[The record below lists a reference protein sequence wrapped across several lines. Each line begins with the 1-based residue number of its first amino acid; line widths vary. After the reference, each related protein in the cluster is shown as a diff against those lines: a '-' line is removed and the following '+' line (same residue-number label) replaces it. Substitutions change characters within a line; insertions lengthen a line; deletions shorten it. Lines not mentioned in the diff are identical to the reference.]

1 MKSFKGYLEEAQA
14 GFNTK
19 DMIFTN
25 ADTPALILSPT
36 ALERA
41 FGTLERIKAWHVTDL
56 SGLKG
61 LIKLQGKKSSISVM
75 TEIEPSD
82 HQPFE
87 GIETG
92 GGFVVELEGTELVSM
107 DQDAWSERLEGG
119 RRGISVTKELFP
131 NMYRHLEF
139 MVKKIYEKY
148 SKEPYS
154 RDSRKAGIA
163 FNKLGQTLSQ
173 KEKGQFIKEYIDNC
187 ETILT
192 KNKRARDELRKYGR
206 AMNVSLNKKHFY
218 NESVVNQISIKNVYV
233 SKEWADYVGKAKP
246 ETSNPHSD
254 LYDPSKSSY
263 EHDVNQD
270 NYMPVSLYT
279 KNMERRLKS
288 LWKNF
293 KIISE
298 SKIRTLINKKSIGLK

>member
-25 ADTPALILSPT
+25 ADTPALILSTT

-41 FGTLERIKAWHVTDL
+41 FGGLARIKGWHVTDL
-56 SGLKG
+56 TGFKGLK
-61 LIKLQGKKSSISVM
+61 KLQGKKSSISVM

-82 HQPFE
+82 HQPFD
-87 GIETG
+87 GIETE
-92 GGFVVELEGTELVSM
+92 GGFVVELEGTELISSG
-107 DQDAWSERLEGG
+107 QDAWSERLEGG

-233 SKEWADYVGKAKP
+233 VLEKWDTWASSPWGSGDP
-246 ETSNPHSD
+246 EEQFEDEEKLLQT
-254 LYDPSKSSY
+254 
-263 EHDVNQD
+263 V
-270 NYMPVSLYT
+270 
-279 KNMERRLKS
+279 
-288 LWKNF
+288 WKNIQI
-293 KIISE
+293 KAQTELISM
-298 SKIRTLINKKSIGLK
+298 INKK

>member
-1 MKSFKGYLEEAQA
+1 MKTFNQYIFEAQA

-187 ETILT
+187 EEILT

-206 AMNVSLNKKHFY
+206 AMGGNNKKHFY
-218 NESVVNQISIKNVYV
+218 NESVVNQISLKNVYV
-233 SKEWADYVGKAKP
+233 
-246 ETSNPHSD
+246 
-254 LYDPSKSSY
+254 
-263 EHDVNQD
+263 
-270 NYMPVSLYT
+270 VSEKWEQFGRVDWGSEGDDELL
-279 KNMERRLKS
+279 KLKS
-288 LWKNF
+288 VWKNIQM
-293 KIISE
+293 KSQNE
-298 SKIRTLINKKSIGLK
+298 LVTLVNKK

>member
-1 MKSFKGYLEEAQA
+1 MKTFNQYIFEAQA

-41 FGTLERIKAWHVTDL
+41 FGTLERITAWHVTDL
-56 SGLKG
+56 TGLKG
-61 LIKLQGKKSSISVM
+61 LIRLQGKKGSISTM
-75 TEIEPSD
+75 TEIEPTD

-139 MVKKIYEKY
+139 MVKKMYEKF
-148 SKEPYS
+148 SNKPYPKTS
-154 RDSRKAGIA
+154 RQGG
-163 FNKLGQTLSQ
+163 FVLNELGKVLSQ
-173 KEKGQFIKEYIDNC
+173 KQKGQFIKEYIDNC
-187 ETILT
+187 EEILT
-192 KNKRARDELRKYGR
+192 KNKRAQGELRKYGR
-206 AMNVSLNKKHFY
+206 AMNLQLNKKHFY
-218 NESVVNQISIKNVYV
+218 NESVVNQISITNVYV
-233 SKEWADYVGKAKP
+233 
-246 ETSNPHSD
+246 
-254 LYDPSKSSY
+254 
-263 EHDVNQD
+263 
-270 NYMPVSLYT
+270 VSEKWEQFGRVDWGSEGDDEL
-279 KNMERRLKS
+279 KMLKS
-288 LWKNF
+288 VWKNIQI
-293 KIISE
+293 KSQKELI
-298 SKIRTLINKKSIGLK
+298 TLINKK

>member
-1 MKSFKGYLEEAQA
+1 MKSFNGYLKEAQA

-25 ADTPALILSPT
+25 ADTPALILSTT

-41 FGTLERIKAWHVTDL
+41 FGGLARIKGWHVTDL
-56 SGLKG
+56 TGFKGLK
-61 LIKLQGKKSSISVM
+61 KLQGKKSSISVM

-82 HQPFE
+82 HQPFD
-87 GIETG
+87 GIETE
-92 GGFVVELEGTELVSM
+92 GGFVVELEGTELISSG
-107 DQDAWSERLEGG
+107 QDAWSERLEGG

-163 FNKLGQTLSQ
+163 FNKLGQTLSK

-218 NESVVNQISIKNVYV
+218 NESVVNQISIKNVYAV
-233 SKEWADYVGKAKP
+233 LEKWDTWA
-246 ETSNPHSD
+246 
-254 LYDPSKSSY
+254 SSPWGSGDT
-263 EHDVNQD
+263 EEQFEDEEKLLQTV
-270 NYMPVSLYT
+270 
-279 KNMERRLKS
+279 
-288 LWKNF
+288 WKNIQI
-293 KIISE
+293 KAQTELISM
-298 SKIRTLINKKSIGLK
+298 INKK

>member
-1 MKSFKGYLEEAQA
+1 MKSFNGYLKEAQA

-25 ADTPALILSPT
+25 ADTPALILSTT

-41 FGTLERIKAWHVTDL
+41 FGGLARIKGWHVTDL
-56 SGLKG
+56 TGFKGLK
-61 LIKLQGKKSSISVM
+61 KLQGKKSSISVM

-82 HQPFE
+82 HQPFD
-87 GIETG
+87 GIETE
-92 GGFVVELEGTELVSM
+92 GGFVVELEGTELISSG
-107 DQDAWSERLEGG
+107 QDAWSERLEGG

-218 NESVVNQISIKNVYV
+218 NESVVNQISIKNVYAV
-233 SKEWADYVGKAKP
+233 LEKWDTWA
-246 ETSNPHSD
+246 
-254 LYDPSKSSY
+254 SSPWGSGDT
-263 EHDVNQD
+263 EEQFEDEEKLLQTV
-270 NYMPVSLYT
+270 
-279 KNMERRLKS
+279 
-288 LWKNF
+288 WKNIQI
-293 KIISE
+293 KAQTELISM
-298 SKIRTLINKKSIGLK
+298 INKK

>member
-1 MKSFKGYLEEAQA
+1 MKSFNGYLKEAQA

-25 ADTPALILSPT
+25 ADTPALILSTT

-41 FGTLERIKAWHVTDL
+41 FGGLARIKGWHVTDL
-56 SGLKG
+56 TGFKGLK
-61 LIKLQGKKSSISVM
+61 KLQGKKSSISVM

-82 HQPFE
+82 HQPFD
-87 GIETG
+87 GIETE
-92 GGFVVELEGTELVSM
+92 GGFVVELEGTELISSG
-107 DQDAWSERLEGG
+107 QDVWSERLEGG

-218 NESVVNQISIKNVYV
+218 NESVVNQISIKNVYAV
-233 SKEWADYVGKAKP
+233 LEKWDTWASSPWGSGDP
-246 ETSNPHSD
+246 EEQFEDEEKLLQT
-254 LYDPSKSSY
+254 
-263 EHDVNQD
+263 V
-270 NYMPVSLYT
+270 
-279 KNMERRLKS
+279 
-288 LWKNF
+288 WKNIQI
-293 KIISE
+293 KAQTELISM
-298 SKIRTLINKKSIGLK
+298 INKK

>member
-1 MKSFKGYLEEAQA
+1 MKSFNGYLKEAQA

-25 ADTPALILSPT
+25 ADTPALILSTT

-41 FGTLERIKAWHVTDL
+41 FGGLARIKGWHVTDL
-56 SGLKG
+56 TGFKGLK
-61 LIKLQGKKSSISVM
+61 KLQGKKSSISVM

-82 HQPFE
+82 HQPFD
-87 GIETG
+87 GIETE
-92 GGFVVELEGTELVSM
+92 GGFVVELEGTELISSG
-107 DQDAWSERLEGG
+107 QDVWSERLEGG

-206 AMNVSLNKKHFY
+206 SMNVSLNKKHFY

-233 SKEWADYVGKAKP
+233 VLEKWDTWASSPWGSGDP
-246 ETSNPHSD
+246 EEQIEDEEKLLQT
-254 LYDPSKSSY
+254 
-263 EHDVNQD
+263 V
-270 NYMPVSLYT
+270 
-279 KNMERRLKS
+279 
-288 LWKNF
+288 WKNIQI
-293 KIISE
+293 KAQTELISM
-298 SKIRTLINKKSIGLK
+298 INKK

>member
-1 MKSFKGYLEEAQA
+1 
-14 GFNTK
+14 
-19 DMIFTN
+19 
-25 ADTPALILSPT
+25 
-36 ALERA
+36 
-41 FGTLERIKAWHVTDL
+41 
-56 SGLKG
+56 
-61 LIKLQGKKSSISVM
+61 
-75 TEIEPSD
+75 
-82 HQPFE
+82 
-87 GIETG
+87 
-92 GGFVVELEGTELVSM
+92 M

-233 SKEWADYVGKAKP
+233 SEEWANYIGKAKP
-246 ETSNPHSD
+246 EDAPIDSHM
-254 LYDPSKSSY
+254 
-263 EHDVNQD
+263 HDVNQD

>member
-1 MKSFKGYLEEAQA
+1 MKSFNGYLKEAQA

-25 ADTPALILSPT
+25 ADTPALILSTT

-41 FGTLERIKAWHVTDL
+41 FGGLARIKGWHVTDL
-56 SGLKG
+56 TGFKGLK
-61 LIKLQGKKSSISVM
+61 KLQGKKSSISVM

-82 HQPFE
+82 HQPFD
-87 GIETG
+87 GIETE
-92 GGFVVELEGTELVSM
+92 GGFVVELEGTELISSG
-107 DQDAWSERLEGG
+107 QDAWSERLEGG

-218 NESVVNQISIKNVYV
+218 NESVVNQISIKNVYAV
-233 SKEWADYVGKAKP
+233 LEKWDTWASSPWGSGDP
-246 ETSNPHSD
+246 EEQFEDEEKLLQT
-254 LYDPSKSSY
+254 
-263 EHDVNQD
+263 V
-270 NYMPVSLYT
+270 
-279 KNMERRLKS
+279 
-288 LWKNF
+288 WKNIQI
-293 KIISE
+293 KAQTELISM
-298 SKIRTLINKKSIGLK
+298 INKK

>member
-14 GFNTK
+14 GFNAK

-25 ADTPALILSPT
+25 ADTPALILSTT

-41 FGTLERIKAWHVTDL
+41 FGGLARIKGWHVTDL
-56 SGLKG
+56 TGFKGLK
-61 LIKLQGKKSSISVM
+61 KLQGKKSSISVM

-82 HQPFE
+82 HQPFD
-87 GIETG
+87 GIETE
-92 GGFVVELEGTELVSM
+92 GGFVVELEGTELISSG
-107 DQDAWSERLEGG
+107 QDAWSERLEGG

-218 NESVVNQISIKNVYV
+218 NESVVNQISIKNVYAV
-233 SKEWADYVGKAKP
+233 LEKWDTWASSPWGSGDP
-246 ETSNPHSD
+246 EEQFEDEEKLLQT
-254 LYDPSKSSY
+254 
-263 EHDVNQD
+263 V
-270 NYMPVSLYT
+270 
-279 KNMERRLKS
+279 
-288 LWKNF
+288 WKNIQI
-293 KIISE
+293 KAQTELISM
-298 SKIRTLINKKSIGLK
+298 INKK

>member
-1 MKSFKGYLEEAQA
+1 MKSFKGYLTESQAQ
-14 GFNTK
+14 FNTK

-25 ADTPALILSPT
+25 AETPALVLSTT

-41 FGTLERIKAWHVTDL
+41 FSGLSRIKGWHVTDL
-56 SGLKG
+56 TGFKGLK
-61 LIKLQGKKSSISVM
+61 KLQGKKSSISVM

-82 HQPFE
+82 HQPFD
-87 GIETG
+87 GIETEG
-92 GGFVVELEGTELVSM
+92 GIVVELEGTELISSG
-107 DQDAWSERLEGG
+107 QDVWSERLEGG
-119 RRGISVTKELFP
+119 RRGISVTKSMFP
-131 NMYRHLEF
+131 NTYRHLEF

-187 ETILT
+187 EEILT

-233 SKEWADYVGKAKP
+233 VSEKWEQFGRVDWGSEGDDELKYIKTIWKDVQIKSQKE
-246 ETSNPHSD
+246 
-254 LYDPSKSSY
+254 L
-263 EHDVNQD
+263 
-270 NYMPVSLYT
+270 
-279 KNMERRLKS
+279 
-288 LWKNF
+288 
-293 KIISE
+293 I
-298 SKIRTLINKKSIGLK
+298 TLVNKK

>member
-1 MKSFKGYLEEAQA
+1 MKSFNGYLKEAQA

-25 ADTPALILSPT
+25 ADTPALILSTT

-41 FGTLERIKAWHVTDL
+41 FGGLARIKGWHVTDL
-56 SGLKG
+56 TGFKGLK
-61 LIKLQGKKSSISVM
+61 KLQGKKSSISVM

-82 HQPFE
+82 HQPFD
-87 GIETG
+87 GIETE
-92 GGFVVELEGTELVSM
+92 GGFVVELEGTELISSG
-107 DQDAWSERLEGG
+107 QDAWSERLEGG

-218 NESVVNQISIKNVYV
+218 NESVVNQISIKNVYAV
-233 SKEWADYVGKAKP
+233 LEKWEAFGRTDWGSEGDD
-246 ETSNPHSD
+246 E
-254 LYDPSKSSY
+254 
-263 EHDVNQD
+263 
-270 NYMPVSLYT
+270 
-279 KNMERRLKS
+279 LKYIKTV
-288 LWKNF
+288 WKNVQM
-293 KIISE
+293 KSQKE
-298 SKIRTLINKKSIGLK
+298 LVTLVNKK

>member
-1 MKSFKGYLEEAQA
+1 
-14 GFNTK
+14 
-19 DMIFTN
+19 
-25 ADTPALILSPT
+25 
-36 ALERA
+36 
-41 FGTLERIKAWHVTDL
+41 
-56 SGLKG
+56 
-61 LIKLQGKKSSISVM
+61 M

-187 ETILT
+187 EEILT
-192 KNKRARDELRKYGR
+192 KNKT
-206 AMNVSLNKKHFY
+206 
-218 NESVVNQISIKNVYV
+218 
-233 SKEWADYVGKAKP
+233 AK
-246 ETSNPHSD
+246 
-254 LYDPSKSSY
+254 
-263 EHDVNQD
+263 
-270 NYMPVSLYT
+270 
-279 KNMERRLKS
+279 
-288 LWKNF
+288 
-293 KIISE
+293 
-298 SKIRTLINKKSIGLK
+298 

>member
-1 MKSFKGYLEEAQA
+1 MKSFNGYLKEAQA

-25 ADTPALILSPT
+25 ADTPALILSTT

-41 FGTLERIKAWHVTDL
+41 FGGLARIKGWHVTDL
-56 SGLKG
+56 TGFKGLK
-61 LIKLQGKKSSISVM
+61 KLQGKKSSISVM

-82 HQPFE
+82 HQPFD
-87 GIETG
+87 GIETE
-92 GGFVVELEGTELVSM
+92 GGFVVELEGTELISSG
-107 DQDAWSERLEGG
+107 QDAWSERLEGG
-119 RRGISVTKELFP
+119 RRGVSVTKELFP

-218 NESVVNQISIKNVYV
+218 NESVVNQISIKNVYAV
-233 SKEWADYVGKAKP
+233 LEKWEAFGRTDWGSEGDDELKYIKTIWKDVQMKSQKELV
-246 ETSNPHSD
+246 
-254 LYDPSKSSY
+254 
-263 EHDVNQD
+263 
-270 NYMPVSLYT
+270 
-279 KNMERRLKS
+279 
-288 LWKNF
+288 
-293 KIISE
+293 
-298 SKIRTLINKKSIGLK
+298 TLVNKK

>member
-1 MKSFKGYLEEAQA
+1 MKSFKSYLEEAQA

-19 DMIFTN
+19 DMIFSN

-41 FGTLERIKAWHVTDL
+41 FGTLDTITAWHVTDL
-56 SGLKG
+56 TGVKG
-61 LIKLQGKKSSISVM
+61 LIKLQGKKSSISVL

-82 HQPFE
+82 QQPFE

-148 SKEPYS
+148 SNKPYPNNA
-154 RDSRKAGIA
+154 RQGGFVLNELAKV
-163 FNKLGQTLSQ
+163 LSQ

-187 ETILT
+187 EEILK
-192 KNKRARDELRKYGR
+192 KNKRTRDELRKYGR

-218 NESVVNQISIKNVYV
+218 NESIVNQISLKNVYV
-233 SKEWADYVGKAKP
+233 VSEKWEQFGRVEWGDIG
-246 ETSNPHSD
+246 NPD
-254 LYDPSKSSY
+254 D
-263 EHDVNQD
+263 E
-270 NYMPVSLYT
+270 
-279 KNMERRLKS
+279 LKS
-288 LWKNF
+288 LKKIWKNIQI
-293 KIISE
+293 KSTKE
-298 SKIRTLINKKSIGLK
+298 LVTLINKK

>member
-1 MKSFKGYLEEAQA
+1 MKTFRGYLKEAQA

-25 ADTPALILSPT
+25 ADTPALILSTT

-41 FGTLERIKAWHVTDL
+41 FGGLARIKGWHVTDL
-56 SGLKG
+56 TGFKGLK
-61 LIKLQGKKSSISVM
+61 KLQGKKSSISVM

-82 HQPFE
+82 HQPFD
-87 GIETG
+87 GIETE
-92 GGFVVELEGTELVSM
+92 GGFVVELEGTELISSG
-107 DQDAWSERLEGG
+107 QDAWSERLEGG

-148 SKEPYS
+148 SKESYPT
-154 RDSRKAGIA
+154 DSRKAGIA
-163 FNKLGQTLSQ
+163 FNKLGQILSK

-233 SKEWADYVGKAKP
+233 VLEKWDTWA
-246 ETSNPHSD
+246 
-254 LYDPSKSSY
+254 SSPWGSGDT
-263 EHDVNQD
+263 EEQFEDEEKLLQTV
-270 NYMPVSLYT
+270 
-279 KNMERRLKS
+279 
-288 LWKNF
+288 WKNIQI
-293 KIISE
+293 KAQTELISM
-298 SKIRTLINKKSIGLK
+298 INKK

>member
-1 MKSFKGYLEEAQA
+1 MKTFNGYLKEAQA

-25 ADTPALILSPT
+25 ADTPALILSTT

-41 FGTLERIKAWHVTDL
+41 FGGLARIKGWHVTDL
-56 SGLKG
+56 TGFKGLK
-61 LIKLQGKKSSISVM
+61 KLQGKKSSISVM

-82 HQPFE
+82 HQPFD
-87 GIETG
+87 GIETE
-92 GGFVVELEGTELVSM
+92 GGFVVELEGTELISSG
-107 DQDAWSERLEGG
+107 QDAWSERLEGG

-218 NESVVNQISIKNVYV
+218 NESVVNQISIKNVYAV
-233 SKEWADYVGKAKP
+233 LEKWDTWASSPWGSGDP
-246 ETSNPHSD
+246 EEQFEDEEKLLQT
-254 LYDPSKSSY
+254 
-263 EHDVNQD
+263 V
-270 NYMPVSLYT
+270 
-279 KNMERRLKS
+279 
-288 LWKNF
+288 WKNIQI
-293 KIISE
+293 KAQTELISM
-298 SKIRTLINKKSIGLK
+298 INKK

>member
-1 MKSFKGYLEEAQA
+1 MKSFKQHLEEAQA

-41 FGTLERIKAWHVTDL
+41 FGALKRIKAWHVTDL

-61 LIKLQGKKSSISVM
+61 LIKLQGKKSSISVL

-92 GGFVVELEGTELVSM
+92 GGFVVELEGTELLSH
-107 DQDAWSERLEGG
+107 DKDAWSERLEGG
-119 RRGISVTKELFP
+119 RRAIHISKGDFPSMFRHMEL
-131 NMYRHLEF
+131 
-139 MVKKIYEKY
+139 MVKKMHEKY
-148 SKEPYS
+148 HNIMIKKSDYEESTYATYVWPKHEVPRDSKE
-154 RDSRKAGIA
+154 RALA
-163 FNKLGQTLSQ
+163 FNGLGQSLSQ

-187 ETILT
+187 ESILK
-192 KNKRARDELRKYGR
+192 KNKMGQKELRKYGR
-206 AMNVSLNKKHFY
+206 AKIKGEGQHYY

-233 SKEWADYVGKAKP
+233 VLEKWEQFGRVDWGSEGDDELKYIKTIWKDVQMKSQKELV
-246 ETSNPHSD
+246 
-254 LYDPSKSSY
+254 
-263 EHDVNQD
+263 
-270 NYMPVSLYT
+270 
-279 KNMERRLKS
+279 
-288 LWKNF
+288 
-293 KIISE
+293 
-298 SKIRTLINKKSIGLK
+298 TLVNKK

>member
-1 MKSFKGYLEEAQA
+1 MKSFKGYLTEEQA

-82 HQPFE
+82 QQPFE

-139 MVKKIYEKY
+139 MVKEMYDKY
-148 SKEPYS
+148 SKKTHSKNS
-154 RDSRKAGIA
+154 RQ
-163 FNKLGQTLSQ
+163 LGFDLNELGKVLSQ

-187 ETILT
+187 EEILK
-192 KNKRARDELRKYGR
+192 KNKRTRDELRKYGR

-218 NESVVNQISIKNVYV
+218 NESIVNQISLKNVYV
-233 SKEWADYVGKAKP
+233 
-246 ETSNPHSD
+246 
-254 LYDPSKSSY
+254 
-263 EHDVNQD
+263 
-270 NYMPVSLYT
+270 VSE
-279 KNMERRLKS
+279 KWEQFGRVDWGDIGIGEDDELKS
-288 LWKNF
+288 LKKIWKNIQI
-293 KIISE
+293 KSTKE
-298 SKIRTLINKKSIGLK
+298 LVTWINKK